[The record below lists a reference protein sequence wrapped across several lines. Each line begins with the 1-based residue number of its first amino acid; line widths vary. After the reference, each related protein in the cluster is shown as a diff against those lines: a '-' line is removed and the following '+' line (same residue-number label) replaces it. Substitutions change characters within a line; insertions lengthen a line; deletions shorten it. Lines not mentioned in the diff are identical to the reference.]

1 MLCMKIMVLPYFVII
16 YLCRINLY
24 AIFNLYEFDTI
35 LFSVFRT
42 RSSYPRFLSTV
53 LRLIF
58 TLDISVVNYSPVP
71 KQASWFPLIA
81 IPIY

>member
-1 MLCMKIMVLPYFVII
+1 MLCIKITVLPYFVIT
-16 YLCRINLY
+16 YLYRINLY

-35 LFSVFRT
+35 LFSVFRI

-58 TLDISVVNYSPVP
+58 TLDISVVNYSLVP
-71 KQASWFPLIA
+71 KQVSWLPLIA